1 LKGAHFF
8 VLFILFSRN
17 SWTDQFLLLVN
28 RVFSTKEQAHN
39 FLHTNISTISK
50 RMTNSSYFKGKS
62 LFLTSQLLPQ
72 FGFDHQTSKPDI
84 FDHLTLKT
92 VHN

>member
-1 LKGAHFF
+1 
-8 VLFILFSRN
+8 
-17 SWTDQFLLLVN
+17 
-28 RVFSTKEQAHN
+28 
-39 FLHTNISTISK
+39 
-50 RMTNSSYFKGKS
+50 MTNSSYFKGKS